1 MSQIVTLL
9 YKKIPS
15 TGDMFVVNDPSYG
28 SEGAACF
35 DLQAAVSKEIPAG
48 ATVLVPTGLAF
59 QIPRGYKI
67 DVYSRSGLSTK
78 SSLALA
84 NGVGIID
91 SDYRGEVM
99 VALYNRSSEARSVKQ
114 GDRIAQAMLVPVP
127 KVYLIQVDELES
139 TERGIGGFGS
149 TGR

>member
-1 MSQIVTLL
+1 MSQIVTLP

-15 TGDMFVVNDPSYG
+15 TEDTFLVDDPSYG

-35 DLQAAVSKEIPAG
+35 DLQAAVSKVIPTG

-78 SSLALA
+78 GNLALA

-127 KVYLIQVDELES
+127 KVHLIQVDELES
-139 TERGIGGFGS
+139 TERGDGGFGS